1 MDVIFRLLMYES
13 TAISSWIHPFGANK
27 WKIQQFFLFL
37 LDTENIDI
45 DITLILDGIN
55 GGGGKGWFRIG
66 FLFCIVKGYAC
77 KSKEEDLIKIWDFV
91 KLGIIISTSLESL
104 KIVHEF
110 LTSWVPL
117 NVHFSSTVALI
128 LSGLTKL
135 VWTGIQI
142 RDPNPYPDKTRLLTK
157 P

>member
-1 MDVIFRLLMYES
+1 MSWQLYLAGFILLEKTS
-13 TAISSWIHPFGANK
+13 EKFSNFS
-27 WKIQQFFLFL
+27 FFVGHRKHWHWHYP
-37 LDTENIDI
+37 NI
-45 DITLILDGIN
+45 GWVKR
-55 GGGGKGWFRIG
+55 GGGKGWFRIG
-66 FLFCIVKGYAC
+66 FLFCIVQRYTC

-91 KLGIIISTSLESL
+91 KLGIIISTCLESL
-104 KIVHEF
+104 KIVHKF